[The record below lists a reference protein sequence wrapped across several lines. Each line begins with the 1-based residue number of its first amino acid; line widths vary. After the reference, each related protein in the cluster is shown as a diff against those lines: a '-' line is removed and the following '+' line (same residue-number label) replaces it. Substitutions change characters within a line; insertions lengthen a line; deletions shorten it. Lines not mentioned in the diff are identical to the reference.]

1 MANVQFK
8 VSMDSTQRGE
18 NSGSH
23 PDGSSSHGMK
33 HSGVSVCVCGAVM
46 GRTGI
51 SSQTDTEGLVKGS
64 WVLMEPSWSSG
75 RLEKNQMEWK
85 TGRL

>member
-1 MANVQFK
+1 MANAHFK
-8 VSMDSTQRGE
+8 VSMDSTQKGE

-23 PDGSSSHGMK
+23 PGGSSSHEMK
-33 HSGVSVCVCGAVM
+33 HTGVSVYVCGAVR

-64 WVLMEPSWSSG
+64 QVLMEPSWNSG